1 MKVLIVYKT
10 DNEIKFFAP
19 SNLQE
24 YVDFDKQHKEDRG
37 YVLILKMNNKE
48 DMEKIPLELKE
59 DIDKIIGEMNGK

>member
-1 MKVLIVYKT
+1 MKVLIVYKI

-24 YVDFDKQHKEDRG
+24 YVEYDKAHKEDRG
-37 YVLILKMNNKE
+37 YVLILKMSNKE

-59 DIDKIIGEMNGK
+59 DIDKIIESL